1 MLNNDEK
8 LQEKINGFL
17 RRKEVKYPELTNTQS
32 EKGISKDAYKQT
44 RNVQWTLSA
53 SNHS

>member
-17 RRKEVKYPELTNTQS
+17 RRKEAQYPELAQHSKRESIT
-32 EKGISKDAYKQT
+32 KDAYKPGKVT
-44 RNVQWTLSA
+44 HWSFGTSRS
-53 SNHS
+53 